1 MEAEDIKLVHVKKYL
16 RYGRPVRGSIRKRKA
31 SDYIKF
37 GKREERL
44 NFGFTGEGPK
54 YSNLPPADFEAKLC
68 PCGEKAIYR
77 AAKRVF
83 CRNHKA
89 AAVYW
94 TKKEFG
100 RYFGRLTDELK
111 RLGEL

>member
-1 MEAEDIKLVHVKKYL
+1 MRVKVRAYERNGKQ
-16 RYGRPVRGSIRKRKA
+16 VRGYRQLR
-31 SDYIKF
+31 DKF
-37 GKREERL
+37 SL
-44 NFGFTGEGPK
+44 GFYGEGRN
-54 YSNLPPADFEAKLC
+54 YSNLAPADFEAKLC

-83 CRNHKA
+83 CRNHKD